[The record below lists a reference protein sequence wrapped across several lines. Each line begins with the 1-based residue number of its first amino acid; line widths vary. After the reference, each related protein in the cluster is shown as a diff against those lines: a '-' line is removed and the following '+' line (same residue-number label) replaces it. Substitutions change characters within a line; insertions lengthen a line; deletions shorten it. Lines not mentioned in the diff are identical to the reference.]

1 LARRLDE
8 DMTVVGLHEAA
19 ARAPASS
26 GSALSPDGRRIL
38 EAIDRLPEEEREV
51 FGLVHIQGLTHAEA
65 AELLKLSTKTIQRR
79 LNRSILLLKRELD
92 DLRPTDGGEGA
103 NG

>member
-1 LARRLDE
+1 VACALARRS
-8 DMTVVGLHEAA
+8 VIAHPGEA
-19 ARAPASS
+19 
-26 GSALSPDGRRIL
+26 
-38 EAIDRLPEEEREV
+38 RLEREV

-65 AELLKLSTKTIQRR
+65 AELLKVSTKTIQRR

-103 NG
+103 DGR